1 MLEVE
6 RERKKQNKEKKMI
19 KKSFLLIIF
28 LSLAFV
34 YSGPL
39 SIRKGETLEQ
49 TLYKDY
55 GLKIENGEFL
65 WYDPRIPTHP
75 NDRVMSGEN
84 MKWKS
89 YPHKML
95 INAIIWFGEYSNDG
109 KKPYKITIEH
119 KYFERS
125 FWFWQRRKKFFYRVT
140 KEKKLEF
147 SKDKKNW
154 EKVKVELVYE
164 DFELKKSKYPPFDDN
179 DPKAMQRVL
188 FKLRINCKWF
198 DGVFRVREPS
208 A

>member
-1 MLEVE
+1 
-6 RERKKQNKEKKMI
+6 MI
-19 KKSFLLIIF
+19 KKPFLLIIF

-49 TLYKDY
+49 TLYKKY

-75 NDRVMSGEN
+75 NRRVMSSEN

-89 YPHKML
+89 YPHKM
-95 INAIIWFGEYSNDG
+95 IGNARIKFDSGYFGKG
-109 KKPYKITIEH
+109 KRPYKITIEQDH
-119 KYFERS
+119 FERS
-125 FWFWQRRKKFFYRVT
+125 FWFWERRKKFFYRVT

-154 EKVKVELVYE
+154 EKVKIELVYE
-164 DFELKKSKYPPFDDN
+164 DFELKKSKYPPFDNN
-179 DPKAMQRVL
+179 DPNSIQRVL

-198 DGVFRVREPS
+198 DGVFRVYEPS